1 MSTVLAGRVAL
12 VSGATSGIGT
22 AAALALAEAG
32 ASVVVSGRD
41 IDRGRATVEQI
52 EAHGATATFVAADV
66 RSSVDVDAMVDAVI
80 DRFGTLDIAFNSAGI
95 FDRGQAFHSYPDA
108 SWDDMLAVNL
118 SGVFRCM
125 RAEIAAMLDTSERA
139 AFGRAIVNNASTVA
153 HRGSDRAS
161 PAYVAAK
168 HGVLGLTRQAALEYA
183 ERGIRVNA
191 VSPGPTATAMAQ
203 PLIDEGPA
211 AVAAALAPLNP
222 QGKFVTPEQV
232 ASAVVYLASDA
243 SALINGHDL
252 VIDGGQLAKL

>member
-1 MSTVLAGRVAL
+1 M
-12 VSGATSGIGT
+12 
-22 AAALALAEAG
+22 
-32 ASVVVSGRD
+32 
-41 IDRGRATVEQI
+41 
-52 EAHGATATFVAADV
+52 FVAADV

-125 RAEIAAMLDTSERA
+125 RAEITAMLDTSERA
-139 AFGRAIVNNASTVA
+139 AFGRSIVNNASTVA

-183 ERGIRVNA
+183 ALGIRVNA

-222 QGKFVTPEQV
+222 QGAFISPEQI
-232 ASAVVYLASDA
+232 ACAVVYLATDA
-243 SALINGHDL
+243 SEMINGHDL

>member
-32 ASVVVSGRD
+32 ATVVVSGRD
-41 IDRGRATVEQI
+41 IGRGRATVEQI
-52 EAHGATATFVAADV
+52 EALGATAMFVAADV
-66 RSSVDVDAMVDAVI
+66 RSSVDVDAMIHAVI

-125 RAEIAAMLDTSERA
+125 RAEITAMLDTSEHA
-139 AFGRAIVNNASTVA
+139 AFGRSIVNNASTVA
-153 HRGSDRAS
+153 RRGSGRAS

-183 ERGIRVNA
+183 GRGIRVNA

-222 QGKFVTPEQV
+222 QGAFITPEQI
-232 ASAVVYLASDA
+232 ASAVVYLATDA
-243 SALINGHDL
+243 AEMINGHDL